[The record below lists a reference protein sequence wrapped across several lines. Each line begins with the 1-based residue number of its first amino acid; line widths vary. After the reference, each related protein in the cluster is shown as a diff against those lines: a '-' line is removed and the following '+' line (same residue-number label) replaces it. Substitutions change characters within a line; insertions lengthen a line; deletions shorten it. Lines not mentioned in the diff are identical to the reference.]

1 MNLISQIYTYDI
13 RSNIKLAA
21 MSENTSLTD
30 IAISNQHSLHRLI
43 RAIALSSGQFSLIL
57 VRCNYT
63 ELCKQVLDNI
73 RSQTKDVNLR
83 EVFLSPSTTVLH
95 STIVSELFLDIPA
108 VKTDSLPTA
117 VMVFGL
123 ESVTNLEDLLS
134 GINQARDIYA
144 DTFAFPI
151 VLWLKDQVGTS
162 LSRFAPDFKSWAATT
177 IKFEMAA
184 DDLVSLIQRQTQSLF
199 DKVIDAG
206 AQKFLSN
213 AALLLDPKSQQ
224 RREIESARN
233 DLLRLYDIKLEPQ
246 LEASLEFVLGRD
258 NYVNDNIDEA
268 LFHYQRSLELWE
280 QEIKSNSPPSSSPLS
295 PSSPS
300 PHASCTSREPGAAL
314 APLPI
319 PSLIR
324 QAVVMF
330 HLGLCYRRL
339 ADLQPAA
346 NISFWQNALN
356 WFKQCLDTFETT
368 GRKDLSAK
376 FIFPACEM
384 LQCLEQWDDL
394 SQLADYSLQ
403 LHQSSNQ
410 KILVAQD
417 YGFLCVVAASKSD
430 WLQAHELANIAL
442 SIAEEVPEVTRQQ
455 ESWYLLLLGR
465 ALRNLGEWDEAVNTL
480 EWAKVVCEAQYKPSL
495 YLEIVEELRS
505 LYFHERHDYLEAFK
519 LKREKIQIEHQYGF
533 RAFIGAS
540 QLQPQRYRVNPVLQ
554 PQKISSIPEQVA
566 QEIAASGRQ
575 QDVHRLLEKM
585 TRADCKLTV
594 VHGPSGV
601 GKSSIIKAGLVP
613 ALKQNAIG
621 ERIALPIVLS
631 VYTDWIT
638 ALGRSLNQV
647 IASTS
652 ISLAIE
658 ITVEVI
664 LEKLRLLAD
673 NNYTVILIFDQLEE
687 FFFVKDDATS
697 RIEFYQFFT
706 KCLNIPF
713 VKIIL
718 SLREDYLHYLLEFER
733 LSYINSENYY
743 DLGVINRNILDK
755 NIRYYLGHFSCSDA
769 TTIIQSLIKRSHYQL
784 TDELIHK
791 LVEDLGGE
799 THQVHPIE
807 LQIVGAQLE
816 AENITTLGEY
826 QRSGGSEKLVQYW
839 LEKVIYDCGQE
850 NEQLSWKLLFE
861 LTDEKNTRPLKTKA
875 ELVTAIFKEEDASL
889 EEQESSMGDILSV
902 VNQTVESTFSQ
913 VFKRSLEMT
922 SILRKQSILESDEE
936 TSEMIV
942 EDSSN
947 FIHSYNISTVE
958 LILEILVGS
967 GLVLR
972 ILQQSG
978 ERYQLVHDYLV
989 KPIRVRNDYG
999 IIAEL
1004 EKVRVE
1010 KTKAEV
1016 AQKLSQEKLNS
1027 ILKRR
1032 LREARLVG
1040 FALAVMS
1047 STIGGLWWQADLQKK
1062 AAISQTFRAERSE
1075 NNLKIS
1081 ALTAASEALFA
1092 SNKEFDALIESL
1104 RAWRKL
1110 KNTGG
1115 IQPDTRMRVVTALQQ
1130 AVYGVTE
1137 INRLEGHKDIVWDV
1151 TYSPDGK
1158 LLASGS
1164 RDKSVKIWRTDGRLL
1179 QTLQGHDESITSLTF
1194 NHDGSLLASASRD
1207 KTVKIWRKN
1216 PESGEFDWQPVTTL
1230 SHGDWV
1236 DKVSFSPDGKLLVT
1250 GSKDQTV
1257 KIWRSDGKLLKVLR
1271 GHQGWIN
1278 WVTFSPDGRFIAS
1291 ASDDKTVK
1299 IWGIDGSLLT
1309 TLPGHQEGVT
1319 VVNFSPDNRTLASA
1333 SRDGI
1338 VKLWRREQFDGANS
1352 FIYRPYRNLQPHSG
1366 TIWSLNFDSK
1376 GEKLASCSEDNTI
1389 NLHDVSNGKLIKTFK
1404 GHSDAVVS
1412 VSFSPNNQFL
1422 ASASYDKSIKLWSL
1436 NPPKLPVLEG
1446 HSDRVLSVTWS
1457 KDGKTLASS
1466 SRDNTVKLWQRQAS
1480 SAEFE
1485 TRLYKTLLGHTDR
1498 VTSVSFHPNGTI
1510 LASASYDKT
1519 IKLWRRDGQL
1529 LKTLRGHNDSVTSI
1543 SFSPDGKLLASASQ
1557 DETVKLWNQ
1566 QGKLLK
1572 TLKGHQGSVNSVRF
1586 STDSQVLA
1594 SGSDDQTVK
1603 LWRRDGTLLKTFLP
1617 HSGWVLGVSFSPSDN
1632 LLASASW
1639 DNTVRLWRWDG
1650 SLLKTLL
1657 KGYGDSV
1664 SAVTFSPNGETLAA
1678 ASWDSTVKLWSSEG
1692 KLIKTLSSH
1701 QAPVLDVSFSRDGQT
1716 LASASDDNTI
1726 VLWNLDLNNLL
1737 VRGCHWVGDYLQY
1750 NRNVEQRDRKLCQDI
1765 SQIRRREDLNNA

>member
-1 MNLISQIYTYDI
+1 
-13 RSNIKLAA
+13 
-21 MSENTSLTD
+21 MSENTNLTD
-30 IAISNQHSLHRLI
+30 IAISNQHSLKRLI
-43 RAIALSSGQFSLIL
+43 RAIALSRGQFSLIL

-83 EVFLSPSTTVLH
+83 EVFLSPSTTALH

-108 VKTDSLPTA
+108 VKTDCLPTA

-123 ESVTNLEDLLS
+123 ESVTNLEDLLT

-144 DTFAFPI
+144 DTFSFPI
-151 VLWLKDQVGTS
+151 VLWLKDEVGTS

-184 DDLVSLIQRQTQSLF
+184 PDLVTLIQQQTQALF

-224 RREIESARN
+224 RREVESARN

-268 LFHYQRSLELWE
+268 LCHYQRSLELWE
-280 QEIKSNSPPSSSPLS
+280 EEINSNSLSPLIANCKQETNKGDFF
-295 PSSPS
+295 S
-300 PHASCTSREPGAAL
+300 PHA
-314 APLPI
+314 PLF
-319 PSLIR
+319 SLIR

-346 NISFWQNALN
+346 NTSFWQNALN
-356 WFKQCLDTFETT
+356 WFKQCLDIFEKAS
-368 GRKDLSAK
+368 RKDLSAK
-376 FIFPACEM
+376 FIFPACEVLER
-384 LQCLEQWDDL
+384 LQQWDDL
-394 SQLADYSLQ
+394 SELAAYSLQ
-403 LHQSSNQ
+403 LHSSEGN
-410 KILVAQD
+410 KNLVAQD
-417 YGFLCVVAASKSD
+417 YGFLCVVATSKSD
-430 WLQAHELANIAL
+430 WVQAHELANTAL
-442 SIAEEVPEVTRQQ
+442 SIAEEVPEVSRQQ

-465 ALRNLGEWDEAVNTL
+465 TLRNLGEWDEAVNTL
-480 EWAKVVCEAQYKPSL
+480 EWAKVVCEAQYEPSL

-505 LYFHERHDYLEAFK
+505 LYFCERHDYLEAFK

-540 QLQPQRYRVNPVLQ
+540 QLQPQRYRINPVLQ
-554 PQKISSIPEQVA
+554 PQKISSTPDRVA
-566 QEIAASGRQ
+566 QEIAASGRH
-575 QDVHRLLEKM
+575 QDVHNLLAKM

-621 ERIALPIVLS
+621 ERMALPIVLS
-631 VYTDWIT
+631 VYTDWIA

-647 IASTS
+647 IARTS
-652 ISLAIE
+652 ISLAID

-687 FFFVKDDATS
+687 FFFVKQDTPQ
-697 RIEFYQFFT
+697 RIEFYKFFNQ
-706 KCLNIPF
+706 CLNIPF

-733 LSYINSENYY
+733 LSYLEEEESH
-743 DLGVINRNILDK
+743 DLGVINKNILDK
-755 NIRYYLGHFSCSDA
+755 NIRYYLGKFTCQDA
-769 TTIIQSLIKRSHYQL
+769 NSIIHSLTERSHYQL
-784 TDELIHK
+784 SDELINK
-791 LVEDLGGE
+791 LVEDLAGV
-799 THQVHPIE
+799 TRQVHPIE

-816 AENITTLGEY
+816 AQNITTLGEY
-826 QRSGGSEKLVQYW
+826 QRSGGSEKLVQHW

-861 LTDEKNTRPLKTKA
+861 LTDEKGTRPLKTKA
-875 ELVTAIFKEEDASL
+875 ELVTAIFKEQDSYK
-889 EEQESSMGDILSV
+889 EEAENSQPDNFLINM
-902 VNQTVESTFSQ
+902 NQTADSAFSTFN
-913 VFKRSLEMT
+913 
-922 SILRKQSILESDEE
+922 QSRTGSDEE
-936 TSEMIV
+936 NR
-942 EDSSN
+942 DN
-947 FIHSYNISTVE
+947 FMHSYNVSTLE

-972 ILQQSG
+972 VLQESG

-1004 EKVRVE
+1004 EKIRFE

-1016 AQKLSQEKLNS
+1016 AQKLSQQKLNS
-1027 ILKRR
+1027 ILQRR

-1062 AAISQTFRAERSE
+1062 AAISQSLRAERSE
-1075 NNLKIS
+1075 NNFKIG
-1081 ALTAASEALFA
+1081 AITAASEALFA
-1092 SNKEFDALIESL
+1092 SNKEFDALVESL

-1110 KNTGG
+1110 KRGHG

-1130 AVYGVTE
+1130 AVYGVAE
-1137 INRLEGHKDIVWDV
+1137 VNRLEGHSDIVWDV
-1151 TYSPDGK
+1151 AFSPDGN

-1164 RDKSVKIWRTDGRLL
+1164 RDKNVKIWRTNGNLL
-1179 QTLQGHDESITSLTF
+1179 QTLKGHSESITSLTF
-1194 NHDGSLLASASRD
+1194 SPDGSLLASASRD

-1216 PESGEFDWQPVTTL
+1216 PATGEFDWQPTTTL
-1230 SHGDWV
+1230 NHGDWV
-1236 DKVSFSPDGKLLVT
+1236 DKVSFSPDGELLVT
-1250 GSKDQTV
+1250 GSKDETV
-1257 KIWRSDGKLLKVLR
+1257 KIWRRDGKLIKILR

-1278 WVTFSPDGRFIAS
+1278 WVTFSPDGQFIAS
-1291 ASDDKTVK
+1291 ASDDNTVK
-1299 IWGIDGSLLT
+1299 IWSKNGRLIT
-1309 TLPGHQEGVT
+1309 TLPGHEEGIT
-1319 VVNFSPDNRTLASA
+1319 VVNFSPNGKMLASA
-1333 SRDGI
+1333 GRNGI
-1338 VKLWRREQFDGANS
+1338 VKLWRREQKDTESS
-1352 FIYRPYRNLQPHSG
+1352 FTYRPYKNLEHHTG

-1376 GEKLASCSEDNTI
+1376 GEKLASAGDDNTI
-1389 NLHDVSNGKLIKTFK
+1389 NLTDISTGKVLKTFK

-1412 VSFSPNNQFL
+1412 VSFSPDDKFL
-1422 ASASYDKSIKLWSL
+1422 ASASYDKSVKLWSL
-1436 NPPKLPVLEG
+1436 NPPKLPVLQG
-1446 HSDRVLSVTWS
+1446 HSDRVLSVAWS
-1457 KDGKTLASS
+1457 HNSNILASS
-1466 SRDNTVKLWQRQAS
+1466 SRDNTVKLWQRQRKHN
-1480 SAEFE
+1480 EFT
-1485 TRLYKTLLGHTDR
+1485 TRLYKTLLGHSDR
-1498 VTSVSFHPNGTI
+1498 VTSVSFNPKAAI

-1519 IKLWRRDGQL
+1519 IKLWQQDGQL
-1529 LKTLRGHNDSVTSI
+1529 LKTLKGHNDSITSI
-1543 SFSPDGKLLASASQ
+1543 SFSPDGKLLASASK

-1572 TLKGHQGSVNSVRF
+1572 TLKGHQGRVNSVRF
-1586 STDSQVLA
+1586 STDSQFLA

-1603 LWRRDGTLLKTFLP
+1603 LWRRDGVLLKTFLP

-1650 SLLKTLL
+1650 TLLKTLL

-1664 SAVTFSPNGETLAA
+1664 SNVAFSPNGKILAA

-1692 KLIKTLSSH
+1692 KLIKTLSEH
-1701 QAPVLDVSFSRDGQT
+1701 QAPVLDVSFSPDGKT

-1726 VLWNLDLNNLL
+1726 VLWNLDLNYLL
-1737 VRGCHWVGDYLQY
+1737 AKGCHWVGNYLQY
-1750 NRNVEQRDRKLCQDI
+1750 NRNVDGRDRKLCQGI
-1765 SQIRRREDLNNA
+1765 T

>member
-1 MNLISQIYTYDI
+1 
-13 RSNIKLAA
+13 

>member
-1 MNLISQIYTYDI
+1 MNI
-13 RSNIKLAA
+13 AA

-30 IAISNQHSLHRLI
+30 IVVSNQHSLKRLI
-43 RAIALSSGQFSLIL
+43 RSIALSRGQFSLIL

-83 EVFLSPSTTVLH
+83 EVVLSPSTTALH

-108 VKTDSLPTA
+108 VKTDCLPTA

-151 VLWLKDQVGTS
+151 VLWLKDEVGTS

-184 DDLVSLIQRQTQSLF
+184 SDLVNLIEQQTQSLF

-206 AQKFLSN
+206 AQKFLPN
-213 AALLLDPKSQQ
+213 AVLLLDPKSQQ

-233 DLLRLYDIKLEPQ
+233 DLLRLYEIKLESQ

-258 NYVNDNIDEA
+258 NYVNDNIDRA
-268 LFHYQRSLELWE
+268 LVHYQRSLELWE
-280 QEIKSNSPPSSSPLS
+280 EEIKNSSNSNSLSSLTGNSENSSSSLS
-295 PSSPS
+295 PS
-300 PHASCTSREPGAAL
+300 L
-314 APLPI
+314 PLS
-319 PSLIR
+319 SLIR

-330 HLGLCYRRL
+330 HVGLCYRRL

-356 WFKQCLDTFETT
+356 WFKQCLDIFEIT

-376 FIFPACEM
+376 FVFPACEM
-384 LQCLEQWDDL
+384 LQRLQQWDDL
-394 SQLADYSLQ
+394 SQLATYSLQ
-403 LHQSSNQ
+403 LHQVSGN

-417 YGFLCVVAASKSD
+417 YGFLCVVAAEKSD
-430 WLQAHELANIAL
+430 WVKAHELANTAL
-442 SIAEEVPEVTRQQ
+442 SVAEEVPEVSRQQ

-465 ALRNLGEWDEAVNTL
+465 TLRHLGEWDEAVNTL
-480 EWAKVVCEAQYKPSL
+480 EWAKVVCEAQYEASL

-505 LYFHERHDYLEAFK
+505 LYFNERHDYLEAFK

-540 QLQPQRYRVNPVLQ
+540 QLQPQRYRINPVLQ
-554 PQKISSIPEQVA
+554 PQKISSTFDQVA

-575 QDVHRLLEKM
+575 QDVHHLLEKM

-613 ALKQNAIG
+613 ALKQNSIG

-638 ALGRSLNQV
+638 VLGRSLNQV
-647 IASTS
+647 IARTS

-664 LEKLRLLAD
+664 LEKIRLLAD

-687 FFFVKDDATS
+687 FFFVKQDTVQ
-697 RIEFYQFFT
+697 RVEFYKFFN

-713 VKIIL
+713 VKVIL

-733 LSYINSENYY
+733 LSYLEKEDSYN
-743 DLGVINRNILDK
+743 LGVINKNILDK
-755 NIRYYLGHFSCSDA
+755 NIRYHLGKFTCQDA
-769 TTIIQSLIKRSHYQL
+769 KSIIHSLTERSHYQL
-784 TDELIHK
+784 SDELINK
-791 LVEDLGGE
+791 LVEDLAGE

-816 AENITTLGEY
+816 AQNITTLGEY
-826 QRSGGSEKLVQYW
+826 QRSGGSEKLVQHW

-850 NEQLSWKLLFE
+850 NEELSWKLLFE
-861 LTDEKNTRPLKTKA
+861 LTDEKGTRPLKTKA
-875 ELVTAIFKEEDASL
+875 ELVTTIFREEDTYEEVAETPADNILINFNQKNIDSAFSHILKKTNKQFTL
-889 EEQESSMGDILSV
+889 E
-902 VNQTVESTFSQ
+902 NH
-913 VFKRSLEMT
+913 
-922 SILRKQSILESDEE
+922 EE
-936 TSEMIV
+936 PEEGLM
-942 EDSSN
+942 D
-947 FIHSYNISTVE
+947 SYNLSTVE

-972 ILQQSG
+972 VLQQSG

-989 KPIRVRNDYG
+989 KPIRIRNDYG

-1004 EKVRVE
+1004 EKIRFE

-1016 AQKLSQEKLNS
+1016 AQKISQEKLNS
-1027 ILKRR
+1027 ILQKR
-1032 LREARLVG
+1032 LREARLAG

-1047 STIGGLWWQADLQKK
+1047 TTIGGLWWQADLQKK
-1062 AAISQTFRAERSE
+1062 AAISQSLRAERSE
-1075 NNLKIS
+1075 NNLKIG

-1110 KNTGG
+1110 KKGHR
-1115 IQPDTRMRVVTALQQ
+1115 IQPDTRMRVITALQQ

-1137 INRLEGHKDIVWDV
+1137 INRLEEHKDIVWDV
-1151 TYSPDGK
+1151 NFSPDGK

-1164 RDKSVKIWRTDGRLL
+1164 RDKSIKIWRTDGSLL
-1179 QTLQGHDESITSLTF
+1179 QTLEGHQEAISSLTF
-1194 NHDGSLLASASRD
+1194 SPDGNLLASSSQD
-1207 KTVKIWRKN
+1207 NTVKLWRKN
-1216 PESGEFDWQPVTTL
+1216 PATGEFDWQPLTTL
-1230 SHGDWV
+1230 KHEDWV
-1236 DKVSFSPDGKLLVT
+1236 ATVNFSPDGKLLAT
-1250 GSKDQTV
+1250 GGKDKTV
-1257 KIWRSDGKLLKVLR
+1257 QIWRNDGKLLKVLQ

-1278 WVTFSPDGRFIAS
+1278 WVTFSPDGQFIVS
-1291 ASDDKTVK
+1291 ASQDNTLK
-1299 IWGIDGSLLT
+1299 IWSSSNGSLLA
-1309 TLPGHQEGVT
+1309 TLPNHEQEVT
-1319 VVNFSPDNRTLASA
+1319 VANFSPDGKILASA
-1333 SRDGI
+1333 DTNGI
-1338 VKLWRREQFDGANS
+1338 VKLWQREQKDGENS
-1352 FIYRPYRNLQPHSG
+1352 FIFRPYKNLEQHKG

-1376 GEKLASCSEDNTI
+1376 GEKLASAGDDNTI
-1389 NLHDVSNGKLIKTFK
+1389 NLTDVNSGKLIKTLK
-1404 GHSDAVVS
+1404 GHSDSVVS
-1412 VSFSPNNQFL
+1412 VSFSPDDNLL
-1422 ASASYDKSIKLWSL
+1422 ASSSYDKSVKLWSL
-1436 NPPKLPVLEG
+1436 NPPKLPVLIG
-1446 HSDRVLSVTWS
+1446 HEDRVLSVTWS
-1457 KDGKTLASS
+1457 PDGKTLASS
-1466 SRDNTVKLWQRQAS
+1466 SRDNTVKLWHRQQKNTGFDA
-1480 SAEFE
+1480 
-1485 TRLYKTLLGHTDR
+1485 RLYKSLSGHADR
-1498 VTSVSFHPNGTI
+1498 VTSVSFHPKGKI

-1519 IKLWRRDGQL
+1519 IKLWQQDGQL
-1529 LKTLRGHNDSVTSI
+1529 LKTLRGHNDKVTSI

-1557 DETVKLWNQ
+1557 DKTVKLWNQ

-1572 TLKGHQGSVNSVRF
+1572 TLNGHQEMVNSVSF
-1586 STDSQVLA
+1586 SPDGQTLA

-1603 LWRRDGTLLKTFLP
+1603 LWKRDGVLLKTFLP

-1639 DNTVRLWRWDG
+1639 DNTVRLWHWDG
-1650 SLLKTLL
+1650 TLLKTLL

-1664 SAVTFSPNGETLAA
+1664 SNVTFSPKGKILAA
-1678 ASWDSTVKLWSSEG
+1678 ASWDSTVKLWSTDG
-1692 KLIKTLSSH
+1692 KLIKTLNEH
-1701 QAPVLDVSFSRDGQT
+1701 QAPVLDVSFSPDGQT

-1726 VLWNLDLNNLL
+1726 VLWNLDLKNLL
-1737 VRGCHWVGDYLQY
+1737 AKGCHWVGDYLQY
-1750 NRNVEQRDRKLCQDI
+1750 NRNVEGSDRKLCQGI
-1765 SQIRRREDLNNA
+1765 S